1 MITAKLMEKLI
12 EWMSTG
18 VGSLI
23 TGISIM
29 FILMIM
35 LASASRSVADN
46 KTTSVPAVK
55 GISPH
60 TEWQSSVV
68 PREKTCEGKECG
80 GYDSEKDK
88 KP

>member
-1 MITAKLMEKLI
+1 MEKLI

-35 LASASRSVADN
+35 LASASKSIADN
-46 KTTSVPAVK
+46 ETNSVPAVK

-60 TEWQSSVV
+60 TEWRSSVV
-68 PREKTCEGKECG
+68 PREKICEEKACG
-80 GYDSEKDK
+80 GYDPKDK

>member
-1 MITAKLMEKLI
+1 MITAKIIKTLI

-35 LASASRSVADN
+35 LASASKSVADN
-46 KTTSVPAVK
+46 ETNSVPTIR

-68 PREKTCEGKECG
+68 PREKTCEEKTCG
-80 GYDSEKDK
+80 GYDPKKDK